1 MKKKLLF
8 IFIVILLTGCTKIDQ
23 DSDDYVNVVNNILS
37 MNNSNVNTVSLG
49 YKFYTPIG
57 VNLVYDDQLNKKFKV
72 DNNEMFLYV
81 DIVSYYYKNNLNYQ
95 DTDECYYY
103 KPINDGY
110 IYIVEEENNKYFL
123 KIVYNYAKIETY
135 VKKENLIEMISYS
148 TIILNSIT
156 YNDNLIS
163 NYIEKGLTFGSDI
176 EYEIEKPDDSKSK
189 FSEYLQEYI
198 QDTSQDDELLPEK

>member
-8 IFIVILLTGCTKIDQ
+8 ILIVILLTGCTKIDQ
-23 DSDDYVNVVNNILS
+23 NSNDYVNIVNNILS
-37 MNNSNVNTVSLG
+37 MNNDNVNTVSLG

-57 VNLVYDDQLNKKFKV
+57 VNLVYDGQLNKKFKV

-95 DTDECYYY
+95 DTNDCYYY
-103 KPINDGY
+103 QPINDGY

-123 KIVYNYAKIETY
+123 KIVYNYAKIESY
-135 VKKENLIEMISYS
+135 VKKENLTEMISYS

-163 NYIEKGLTFGSDI
+163 NYIEKSLTFGSDI